1 MQFELKVVRN
11 RQDFSVLSLEAAS
24 EADALQQAKAQGYA
38 VLSVR
43 GAGGVNALI
52 SARKLKFPLILFSQE
67 LLALLEAGLGLVEA
81 MEALAEKEHRPEAR
95 KVLDGVMGYL
105 HEGKPFSTAIEQF
118 PGVFPALYVALIRA
132 SEKTG
137 DMAQALSRYVAYE
150 SQADAVRKKLVSA
163 SIYPALLILVGGL
176 VMMFLM
182 GYVVPK
188 FSTIYENSH
197 AELPWLSQLLL
208 AWGRLLQ
215 AYRLPVFG
223 AFVGLLVG
231 AGYALSRPQV
241 RQWAVGRL
249 WNIPAIGE
257 RMRIYQLARFYRTL
271 GMLLRGGIPV
281 VTGINMVASLLQ
293 PSLRGHLLQAE
304 REVREGLPISQA
316 MENHHMTTPVALR
329 ILRVGERTGQMGE
342 MMERIGDFYDDEIAR
357 AVEWFSRLFEPLLM
371 VVIGLVIGV
380 IVTLMYMPIFELA
393 GSIQ

>member
-43 GAGGVNALI
+43 GASGVNALI
-52 SARKLKFPLILFSQE
+52 SSRKLKFPLILFSQE

-95 KVLDGVMGYL
+95 KVLDSVMGYL

-118 PGVFPALYVALIRA
+118 PGVFPALYVALVRA

-188 FSTIYENSH
+188 FSAIYENSH

-223 AFVGLLVG
+223 AFFGLLGGV
-231 AGYALSRPQV
+231 GYAFSRPWV
-241 RQWAVGRL
+241 RQWAIARL

-293 PSLRGHLLQAE
+293 PSLRSHLLQAE
-304 REVREGLPISQA
+304 QEVREGLPISQA
-316 MENHHMTTPVALR
+316 MENHNMTTPVALR

-342 MMERIGDFYDDEIAR
+342 MMERIGGFYDDEIAR
-357 AVEWFSRLFEPLLM
+357 TVEWFSRLFEPLLM